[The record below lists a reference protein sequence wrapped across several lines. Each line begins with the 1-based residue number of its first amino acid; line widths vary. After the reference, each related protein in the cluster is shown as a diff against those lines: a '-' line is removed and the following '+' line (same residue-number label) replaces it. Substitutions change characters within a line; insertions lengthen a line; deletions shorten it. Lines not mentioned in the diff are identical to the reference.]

1 MESLAAA
8 AEVVEMSV
16 DDFAE
21 EGSEQYGL
29 QDAAANDEAQRPAE
43 EAAAAQDENIA
54 KQYCALRTRDCSSEG
69 SERPENAAP
78 HAMTLDGRPSLRL
91 MATPARPA
99 NPVCAC
105 VPADAPLA
113 TSCTHACQSTSPK
126 ARAR

>member
-21 EGSEQYGL
+21 QGSEQYGL

-54 KQYCALRTRDCSSEG
+54 SNTVPCAPEIAHPKVVNAPKMPLRTR
-69 SERPENAAP
+69 
-78 HAMTLDGRPSLRL
+78 
-91 MATPARPA
+91 
-99 NPVCAC
+99 
-105 VPADAPLA
+105 
-113 TSCTHACQSTSPK
+113 
-126 ARAR
+126 